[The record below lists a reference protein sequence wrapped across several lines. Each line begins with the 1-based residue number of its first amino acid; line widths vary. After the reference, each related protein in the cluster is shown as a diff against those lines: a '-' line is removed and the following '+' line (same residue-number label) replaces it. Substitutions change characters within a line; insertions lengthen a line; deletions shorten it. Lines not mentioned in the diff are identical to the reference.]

1 MCVFMW
7 MYIVSCELGL
17 LTPVS
22 VSATV
27 GSAKVFG
34 GSTTL
39 WKCMLVCLT
48 SMHWYKY
55 GDNNNYLRRA
65 DASTFTHVSPE
76 ERSSCCIQTPAS
88 TKSAAN
94 GGRLLSRTDF
104 IVP

>member
-39 WKCMLVCLT
+39 
-48 SMHWYKY
+48 
-55 GDNNNYLRRA
+55 
-65 DASTFTHVSPE
+65 
-76 ERSSCCIQTPAS
+76 
-88 TKSAAN
+88 
-94 GGRLLSRTDF
+94 
-104 IVP
+104 